1 VRRGIGTAE
10 SYPLDTSAKPF
21 PLPDRVPKNLDSIFL
36 RIYARR
42 PSPSK
47 SMYSHNHRGFSL
59 IELLIVVAIIGII
72 CAIAVPSLL
81 GSRAA
86 AQEAAAQAC
95 LRVIHDNQVTMKV
108 TVGRYGRISELN
120 AIYNGSLG
128 VMAGPTL
135 RRQGYTFQTVPTSPS
150 DAQLTAAY
158 RVAATGMGPDGVTP
172 FIFIVD
178 ESGII
183 SQLSP

>member
-1 VRRGIGTAE
+1 
-10 SYPLDTSAKPF
+10 
-21 PLPDRVPKNLDSIFL
+21 
-36 RIYARR
+36 
-42 PSPSK
+42 
-47 SMYSHNHRGFSL
+47 MYSHKPQRGFSL

-72 CAIAVPSLL
+72 CAIAVPSLM
-81 GSRAA
+81 GARAA

-95 LRVIHDNQVTMKV
+95 LRVIHDNQITMKA
-108 TVGRYGRISELN
+108 TVGRYGRMSELN

-135 RRQGYTFQTVPTSPS
+135 KRQGYTFQTIPTSPS
-150 DAQLTAAY
+150 DLQLTSAY
-158 RVAATGMGPDGVTP
+158 RIAATGVGPDGVTP